1 MLLRFLLPGGRIPE
15 QRWTREGK
23 EAWQQE
29 VETQAVLRKEG
40 GVRGRSLRAAMS
52 VSITLDVL

>member
-1 MLLRFLLPGGRIPE
+1 MLLKFLLPGGRIPE
-15 QRWTREGK
+15 QGLTREGK

-29 VETQAVLRKEG
+29 METQAVPRKEG
-40 GVRGRSLRAAMS
+40 GVHGRSLRTAVS